1 MSNNVRPAPPR
12 KLAGGG
18 EQVRCNTFRFAFC
31 ILYTMTIGENPNH
44 YMHGQDFL
52 ELAFLILCEEIVPHP
67 WCKKPKIT
75 AFN

>member
-1 MSNNVRPAPPR
+1 
-12 KLAGGG
+12 
-18 EQVRCNTFRFAFC
+18 
-31 ILYTMTIGENPNH
+31 MTIGENPNH

-67 WCKKPKIT
+67 WCKKPKIA